1 MFFKFF
7 HVKKISILNYI
18 TLLSLY
24 DNKLMINDNNN
35 YITLL
40 SYKDNKLMINDNNNY
55 IE

>member
-1 MFFKFF
+1 MFFLCL
-7 HVKKISILNYI
+7 KINILNCI